1 MCLSAARSAATRADR
16 VDIGKGTPMATRIEE
31 RANPAAVGFRW
42 FSEGGTEYEIV
53 WPRTDARDWTIGAR
67 PDGSARWVHYGT
79 APGIPRAAT
88 LKEARAVARAFID
101 AP

>member
-1 MCLSAARSAATRADR
+1 MS
-16 VDIGKGTPMATRIEE
+16 VRIEE

-42 FSEGGTEYEIV
+42 FAKSGTEYEIV
-53 WPRTDARDWTIGAR
+53 WHRHDGRDWTMGAR

-88 LKEARAVARAFID
+88 LREARQVARAFVEGGD
-101 AP
+101 DE